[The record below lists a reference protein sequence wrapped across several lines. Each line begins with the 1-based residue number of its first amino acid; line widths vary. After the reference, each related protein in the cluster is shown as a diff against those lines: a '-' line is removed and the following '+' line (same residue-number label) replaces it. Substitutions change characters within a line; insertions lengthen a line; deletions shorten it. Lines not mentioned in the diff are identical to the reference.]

1 MFQYFVTERTL
12 SPHISTT
19 NKLWENFTSLNILSF
34 SLAIQIFYKNS
45 YLLWREIV
53 WCYIEKLFR
62 CCLVLVICDGGLALV
77 GAYPTPRLVV
87 RSWPAVL
94 AAGPCWLTPVQLS
107 SSGPS
112 SPGVSPSPASHPP
125 LLLPAQHTQQFIQ
138 ILKPCKLKNCEKFSS
153 DISDRIVKSGD
164 CLLDVIQWWC
174 VKAGCEADVNWL
186 DWRRRWCRAESGVSG
201 ELVTGRAGTLP
212 AQLCNTIMF

>member
-1 MFQYFVTERTL
+1 M
-12 SPHISTT
+12 
-19 NKLWENFTSLNILSF
+19 
-34 SLAIQIFYKNS
+34 
-45 YLLWREIV
+45 
-53 WCYIEKLFR
+53 
-62 CCLVLVICDGGLALV
+62 LVICDGGLALV

-112 SPGVSPSPASHPP
+112 SPGVSTSPASHPP

-164 CLLDVIQWWC
+164 CLLDVMVMCEGGLWS
-174 VKAGCEADVNWL
+174 GCEL
-186 DWRRRWCRAESGVSG
+186 
-201 ELVTGRAGTLP
+201 TGLEEEVVQSWEWSQWRAGHGSGWDTASSALQHNHVLTKIIP
-212 AQLCNTIMF
+212 RLCFTKIT